1 MNGSFT
7 VTPAPLTITAD
18 DQTKAYGAE
27 LPLLTVSYMGFVNG
41 DTPASLS
48 TQVVLTTPATAN
60 SPAAIYPINVGYAT
74 SNDYHIILIS
84 GSLTVIPNLAPAAIT
99 TTLDVATSPQ
109 GITLTAMVVETST
122 GESPDSGTISFY
134 DGKTLIGSVP
144 VAGGISTL
152 HLGVMSPGS
161 HSFSAVY
168 VGDGTVSASRTTV
181 TVLPDSPEVV
191 GLSRFGFHA
200 FPTELAL
207 TFSGPLD
214 PISAQDLNN
223 YQIVDSLGRRVSI
236 ACAVYDPA
244 TQTVMLSPSAR
255 LNIHRTY
262 ALTIYGGAERRHS
275 APSVSHSTAPELTRP
290 GVTSERRS
298 HGER

>member
-74 SNDYHIILIS
+74 SNDYNIILIS

-122 GESPDSGTISFY
+122 GESRFRHDFFLRRENAHR
-134 DGKTLIGSVP
+134 KRAGS
-144 VAGGISTL
+144 GGISTL
-152 HLGVMSPGS
+152 HLGVMSPS
-161 HSFSAVY
+161 YHSFSAVY

-214 PISAQDLNN
+214 PISTPGSEQLPD
-223 YQIVDSLGRRVSI
+223 RR
-236 ACAVYDPA
+236 
-244 TQTVMLSPSAR
+244 
-255 LNIHRTY
+255 
-262 ALTIYGGAERRHS
+262 
-275 APSVSHSTAPELTRP
+275 
-290 GVTSERRS
+290 
-298 HGER
+298 